1 MSLRLRTALIGCGR
15 IGAFTSLE
23 LKKSLPIGW
32 LPYNH
37 LDSIL
42 LNKDLFD
49 LIGFCDIKLANLEF
63 LRKKFKDKQFYTDY
77 RVLIDEQKPEVVS
90 IATRAQDRS
99 EIIEY
104 ACKNGVKGLYIEK
117 PAARSLKELKIIKDS
132 IIRNQV
138 NFVYGVQRRF
148 MDLYIKAKTKIDE
161 GIIGEINEVH
171 IGFGRSPLLWVHP
184 HSVDMIL
191 YFIGSTEIDYVQGSC
206 EIAKEVV
213 KKDFVDSDPILNFGF
228 VRFKNGS
235 TGVISSQTSI
245 NGMNASIAGSEGII
259 HIFANGSKMEVQLKK
274 KIKNSNYS
282 KLLSKDY
289 FPSTKTSGTYAAFR
303 QLGKSIYSKDVSP
316 YNILDLEIGHR
327 MLFGFVQSSLRNGE
341 RVRLNDV
348 NENLFISGRQGN
360 LYP

>member
-23 LKKSLPIGW
+23 LKKSFPIGW